1 MSGEV
6 EKKQPRKKRSM
17 QERLAMRLRAKAT
30 ALNAALDAYNTAM
43 EQAEASGLSVS
54 IDTTAHPKIII
65 TEIVLN
71 KQF

>member
-1 MSGEV
+1 MSNEV
-6 EKKQPRKKRSM
+6 EKQPRKKRSV

-30 ALNAALDAYNTAM
+30 AFNAAQDAYNAAVK
-43 EQAEASGLSVS
+43 QAEESGLSVS
-54 IDTTAHPKIII
+54 FDHTAHPKIII